1 MDQIDRQMPPGRE
14 QLKWGRAY
22 PKMYIHNRPKL
33 VEKGNNLI
41 SEMTRIQE
49 GKGKGMWEPAFALGI
64 FAQPWWHRASGEQ
77 AEPMPAWRR
86 RWHQRLLRKAKPPK
100 GQLSKQNRSY
110 PAKGDRKRTYLPQPQ
125 LWPQKENKNECP
137 AWELLNRS
145 PRSHASAAGIHRLP
159 TQPSALRAHY
169 SVQSGPDPSCI

>member
-1 MDQIDRQMPPGRE
+1 MMKSTSKNVYSQQAQACGKVRATIWYQ
-14 QLKWGRAY
+14 KWLEYGNEEVRACGNLHLLWEY
-22 PKMYIHNRPKL
+22 LHNPD
-33 VEKGNNLI
+33 
-41 SEMTRIQE
+41 
-49 GKGKGMWEPAFALGI
+49 GI
-64 FAQPWWHRASGEQ
+64 ELRGEQ

-86 RWHQRLLRKAKPPK
+86 RWHQRLLHKAKPPK